1 MTVFL
6 YCWRER
12 EMGLDLNEEISGV
25 RMMTSYIRVGGV
37 AKDVTRGWLDG
48 ILDFIDYYCL
58 GDISLSRDRL

>member
-12 EMGLDLNEEISGV
+12 EMILDLNEEISGV

-37 AKDVTRGWLDG
+37 AKELLDHGWMD
-48 ILDFIDYYCL
+48 
-58 GDISLSRDRL
+58 S